1 VENADSR
8 GFKLALNSK
17 GRIQLKGDLTD
28 WLARAAAAGTREAPV
43 TQEITLIAPQLP
55 LHQDPVDG
63 ILVAT
68 ALALDLT
75 LVSADTRLRGLGI
88 LKALANR

>member
-1 VENADSR
+1 MVENADFR

-17 GRIQLKGDLTD
+17 VRIQLKGDLTD
-28 WLARAAAAGTREAPV
+28 WLARATAGTREAPV
-43 TQEITLIAPQLP
+43 TQEITLIARQLP
-55 LHQDPVDG
+55 LHQDPADG

-88 LKALANR
+88 LKTLANR